1 MGRLRIYITYRN
13 TLYIDGYSEI
23 LTFALISLRKEEMKK
38 IILSTM
44 VFTCIALPTSAM
56 ATFVQLDWVAQDA
69 TNPDGS
75 SVFGV
80 EVGTW
85 DGNTTPETVNLHITT
100 WLESEGYIGFSLD
113 HLGKLELDGN
123 ATENAYTQ
131 ISGFDVSGSTVISP
145 YETTWGGLA
154 LETSLSSFENM
165 VFYASKAS
173 NEYTI
178 YQTYLSD
185 DNNAYWQT
193 SSTHT
198 LSHFCAVTLTG
209 SDNPPIAPVPEP
221 ATMLLFGTGLI
232 GLAGSRIRKKK

>member
-1 MGRLRIYITYRN
+1 
-13 TLYIDGYSEI
+13 
-23 LTFALISLRKEEMKK
+23 MKK
-38 IILSTM
+38 LILNAIA
-44 VFTCIALPTSAM
+44 FTCIAIPASAM
-56 ATFVQLDWVAQDA
+56 ATFIQPDWVAQDA
-69 TNPDGS
+69 KNSDGS

-85 DGNTTPETVNLHITT
+85 GEKTTPDAVDQHIED
-100 WLESEGYIGFSLD
+100 WLIAAGYTGVSLE

-123 ATENAYTQ
+123 ATENAYTL
-131 ISGFDVSGSTVISP
+131 ISGFDADENTDVSP
-145 YETTWGGLA
+145 YSTTWGGLTLDA
-154 LETSLSSFENM
+154 SLSSFENM

-193 SSTHT
+193 SSKHE
-198 LSHFCAVTLTG
+198 LSHFCAIELTG
-209 SDNPPIAPVPEP
+209 GDTPSINPPIPPVPEP

-232 GLAGSRIRKKK
+232 GLAGTRRRKKK